1 MNNGTLTEKEVLT
14 ALRQVID
21 PELRRSIVD
30 MDMVRDVKVED
41 GHVAFTLALTI
52 PNCPLREQI
61 AMEARTAVAALPGVK
76 NVVISLGEMTVEERD
91 AALGS
96 AGSPPLA
103 SGRNQIGAAV
113 AVMSGKGGVGKS
125 LITALTAVEL
135 ARAGYRVGVL
145 DADVT
150 GPSVPRFFGVSGPIM
165 VRGMGLEPIQSRT
178 GIKLMSINFLL
189 DEEAQAVIW
198 RGPLI
203 ASAITQ
209 FWNDVYWGELDYLLV
224 DLPPGTSD
232 AALTVMQTIP
242 LEGILMVTT
251 PQALAAMVVRKAVK
265 MAQTVA
271 VPILGVVENMAGF
284 TAPDTGKHYDIFG
297 PSHSDE
303 ISATAGAPVL
313 ARLPLD
319 SQMAAQC
326 DIGNVEAIVR
336 PELAEVTTAM
346 AALVPAPSFA
356 QGIRGPSPTHLQ

>member
-1 MNNGTLTEKEVLT
+1 MNMPMESEIMN

-30 MDMVRDVKVED
+30 LGMVQDLKVED
-41 GHVAFTLALTI
+41 GHVAFTLAFTI

-61 AMEARTAVAALPGVK
+61 AMEARAAVAALPGVK
-76 NVVISLGEMTVEERD
+76 NVVISLAEMTADERS
-91 AALGS
+91 AALGP

-103 SGRNQIGAAV
+103 SGHNQVSAAV

-125 LITALTAVEL
+125 LVTALTAVEL
-135 ARAGYRVGVL
+135 ARADFRVGVL

-150 GPSVPRFFGVSGPIM
+150 GPSIPRFFGASGPIM
-165 VRGMGLEPIQSRT
+165 IRGMGLEPIQSRT

-242 LEGILMVTT
+242 LAGILMVTT

-265 MAQTVA
+265 MAQTVD
-271 VPILGVVENMAGF
+271 VPILGIVENMAGF

-319 SQMAAQC
+319 PQMAAQC

-336 PELAEVTTAM
+336 PELIEVTTAVT
-346 AALVPAPSFA
+346 ALAPALSLA
-356 QGIRGPSPTHLQ
+356 HGIHHPASTHIQ